1 MIILPLRYWMR
12 TSLRKLPVP
21 VLGLTF
27 YKELYERLRSHW
39 VMLSFGFV
47 LTYRVNDTAEVVTF
61 LLKRTEYTLIVGRLI
76 SNNPS
81 FVQVIN
87 QQLLLQTRCDISPGL

>member
-1 MIILPLRYWMR
+1 M
-12 TSLRKLPVP
+12 
-21 VLGLTF
+21 
-27 YKELYERLRSHW
+27 
-39 VMLSFGFV
+39 
-47 LTYRVNDTAEVVTF
+47 TYRVNDTTEVVTL

-87 QQLLLQTRCDISPGL
+87 QQLLLQTRCDISPRLQLLMACHITN